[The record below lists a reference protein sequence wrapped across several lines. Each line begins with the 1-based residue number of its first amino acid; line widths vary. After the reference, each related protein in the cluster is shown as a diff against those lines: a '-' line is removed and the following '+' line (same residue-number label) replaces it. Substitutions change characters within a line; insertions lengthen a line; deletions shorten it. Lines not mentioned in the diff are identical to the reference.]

1 MTVIGYA
8 RVSTTDQDLSSKKRP
23 CALPGCDTMTSQ
35 LSTSL
40 TKSLA
45 SGLGISE
52 AQASAGVGTVLTY
65 AQGKLSSTDFSA
77 LSKSV
82 PAADSYMKAASDRLG
97 AVKMTDVSS
106 LNSSL
111 GKLGMNSDQISK
123 FVPAVSEYVGK
134 VGGDSAKNLLA
145 SALR

>member
-1 MTVIGYA
+1 MQRRNFVFGLTLAVG
-8 RVSTTDQDLSSKKRP
+8 
-23 CALPGCDTMTSQ
+23 ALAGCDTMSSQ
-35 LSTSL
+35 MSTSL

-52 AQASAGVGTVLTY
+52 AQASAGVGTVLNY

-77 LSKSV
+77 LAKSV
-82 PAADSYMKAASDRLG
+82 PAADSYMKAASEKLG
-97 AVKMTDVSS
+97 SIKMPDMSS

-111 GKLGMNSDQISK
+111 GKLGMTSDQINK
-123 FVPAVSEYVGK
+123 FVPAVTDYVGK
-134 VGGDSAKNLLA
+134 VGGDSAKNLLL